1 MLKGTRKHQKTI
13 LQSENIDTVIYL
25 IRHSEQYRD
34 YIYNSDLENERERN
48 KKIILS
54 VNGEEKFGKIDMD
67 NIKNVKFDFTK
78 MQLLDSELKNMSGES
93 SIEVRKRMQ
102 EAISEIIKNNKEKK
116 IAIVS
121 HGAAIK
127 FYLLNYCNLNEE
139 LKLEYNGK
147 ELEIASPCLLKLAF
161 RNNKLVDLEQIKLV

>member
-1 MLKGTRKHQKTI
+1 
-13 LQSENIDTVIYL
+13 
-25 IRHSEQYRD
+25 
-34 YIYNSDLENERERN
+34 
-48 KKIILS
+48 
-54 VNGEEKFGKIDMD
+54 MD

-78 MQLLDSELKNMSGES
+78 MQLLDPKLKNISGES
-93 SIEVRKRMQ
+93 NIEVRKRMQ

-147 ELEIASPCLLKLAF
+147 ELEIISPCLFKLTF
-161 RNNKLVDLEQIKLV
+161 RENELLNLEQIYNTAKGAS